1 MPKPSS
7 KKVTNSIYQ
16 IPKFKTER
24 EEAEWWYTNRERL
37 DDLLVKHGRIVPG
50 RKVERTRAV
59 SIRLPEVDIELAQR
73 LAKDQGIGY
82 QTLLKDVI
90 REGLRK

>member
-1 MPKPSS
+1 MPKASPE
-7 KKVTNSIYQ
+7 KVTNSIYE
-16 IPKFKTER
+16 ISNFKTER
-24 EEAEWWYTNRERL
+24 EAAEWWYGNRERL

-59 SIRLPEVDIELAQR
+59 SIRLPEVDIQLAQQ
-73 LAKDQGIGY
+73 LANDRGIGY

-90 REGLRK
+90 RKGLRK